1 MQLFVESPA
10 AGLKMCALLNLQ
22 IPQKRSENTCV
33 SELAFRLGEIS
44 LFFVVVVLLGP
55 SPFLCCH
62 GNPLLLGDILS
73 SLDEFQGTPPLSSL
87 FS

>member
-33 SELAFRLGEIS
+33 SELAF
-44 LFFVVVVLLGP
+44 LFGRNFLVFRSGRFVGPLPFFMLPWQPLVVGRHSFVP
-55 SPFLCCH
+55 
-62 GNPLLLGDILS
+62 
-73 SLDEFQGTPPLSSL
+73 
-87 FS
+87 